1 MKPGFLSCVLSLG
14 LLAAAAARLSAQS
27 PTPAEPRTLTVVVSE
42 TLNRSAEG
50 VSTYAAIEKVFT
62 RVLSRQGW
70 PVKVEV
76 TRFASNN
83 PDFDLELDV
92 FFKSFNFE
100 TPDNLTVVAWFTLY
114 DHGKKHDFGLLKF
127 QLNQRPLDKRQD
139 GFEAA
144 LRGEAL
150 LAAAKV
156 GPVLFPPAPGH

>member
-1 MKPGFLSCVLSLG
+1 MKSRFLSFAFILG
-14 LLAAAAARLSAQS
+14 LLAAAAARMSAQQ
-27 PTPAEPRTLTVVVSE
+27 PAAEPRTLTVVVSE

-50 VSTYAAIEKVFT
+50 FSTYAAIEKVFT

-83 PDFDLELDV
+83 PDYDLELDV

-114 DHGKKHDFGLLKF
+114 DHGTKHDFGLLKF

-150 LAAAKV
+150 LAASKV

>member
-1 MKPGFLSCVLSLG
+1 MKPRFLSFALCLG
-14 LLAAAAARLSAQS
+14 LLAAAAARMPAQS
-27 PTPAEPRTLTVVVSE
+27 PPPETRTLTVVVSE

-50 VSTYAAIEKVFT
+50 VSTYAAIEKIFT

-83 PDFDLELDV
+83 PDYDLELDV

-114 DHGKKHDFGLLKF
+114 DHGTKHDFGLLKF

-150 LAAAKV
+150 LAASKI
-156 GPVLFPPAPGH
+156 GPVLFPPATGH